1 MALLEA
7 DQLTIF
13 EPICS
18 PLSMDKIYEYVTA
31 IDIKRQRLGWNE
43 AQAQEFLRQ
52 HFGKQSR
59 WLLTD
64 DELVQ
69 ALKLFEVANP
79 ADVAPRRKTKVT
91 FNDLLQRM
99 GDE

>member
-1 MALLEA
+1 M
-7 DQLTIF
+7 TTM
-13 EPICS
+13 C
-18 PLSMDKIYEYVTA
+18 MDKVYEYVTA
-31 IDIKRQRLGWNE
+31 LDIERQRLGWNE
-43 AQAQEFLRQ
+43 AQAQDFLRQ

-69 ALKLFEVANP
+69 ALKLFETANP
-79 ADVAPRRKTKVT
+79 ADVADVAPRRKTKVT

-99 GDE
+99 GE

>member
-1 MALLEA
+1 MCMNEV
-7 DQLTIF
+7 
-13 EPICS
+13 
-18 PLSMDKIYEYVTA
+18 YELVTA
-31 IDIKRQRLGWNE
+31 IDIERQRLGWNE

-64 DELVQ
+64 DELMQ
-69 ALKLFEVANP
+69 ALKLFEAANP